1 MRHGSF
7 APRGVA
13 YNARMRKLPFGRTGF
28 NVSILG
34 FGSAPVGY
42 LKTDQDRAGQ
52 VMNQLLDAGVNLI
65 DTAASYPGSEE
76 LIAKTIGHRRKDFIL
91 VSKCGSKV
99 EGVTGSPWSAD
110 VITQTVDRSLK
121 NLQ

>member
-1 MRHGSF
+1 MNRCAASGSR
-7 APRGVA
+7 AKCGAA
-13 YNARMRKLPFGRTGF
+13 YNARMKTHPFGRTGF
-28 NVSILG
+28 NVSVLG

-76 LIAKTIGHRRKDFIL
+76 LIARTIGHRRDQFVL
-91 VSKCGSKV
+91 VSKCGSNKV
-99 EGVTGSPWSAD
+99 DG
-110 VITQTVDRSLK
+110 
-121 NLQ
+121 